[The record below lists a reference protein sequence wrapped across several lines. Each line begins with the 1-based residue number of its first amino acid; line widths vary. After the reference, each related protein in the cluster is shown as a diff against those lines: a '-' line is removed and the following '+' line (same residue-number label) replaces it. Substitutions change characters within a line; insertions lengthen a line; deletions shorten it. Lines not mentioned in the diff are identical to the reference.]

1 MEAMTVTKSC
11 RPFAVT
17 EEIDDTPSPPLFA
30 KRPGEV
36 FEKMISIVARSAR

>member
-1 MEAMTVTKSC
+1 MEAITVTISF
-11 RPFAVT
+11 RTFAAT
-17 EEIDDTPSPPLFA
+17 EESDDTPSHPLFA